1 MPSKYDCLIIDVVN
15 LCYKLFK
22 KGEDTVIQA
31 GSKLIFKKSIC
42 AFIKTLEEL
51 VDKYLHS
58 DGKVYLLF
66 DNYFSRADLKTS
78 FMFADRRELS
88 RAYKETR
95 KKENKEFYNSINFLK
110 YFYLTGPSKYSTLQI
125 TGLEA
130 DDLVKP
136 LLATNQCKDKSCL
149 LITSDLDWCRYLN
162 SNPQVD
168 WLPKL
173 GEQPETYEDIS
184 HQLGFSATESNII
197 IYKAILG
204 DKSDNIEGLV
214 TDNDKHR
221 QELISLLS
229 QIRSPEDLIYL
240 SRQPGSNSSILKAIA
255 NNEKQYSVNIQLVS
269 SIPCKS
275 EYIESNLV
283 VGEDS
288 KTLHKTV
295 LEALGLEGETPKFV
309 FGNVKRPRI

>member
-22 KGEDTVIQA
+22 KREDTVIQA

-42 AFIKTLEEL
+42 AFIRTLEEL

-88 RAYKETR
+88 KAYKETR

-136 LLATNQCKDKSCL
+136 LLATNLCKGKSCL
-149 LITSDLDWCRYLN
+149 LVTSDLDWCRYLSN
-162 SNPQVD
+162 NPQID

-184 HQLGFSATESNII
+184 HQLGFPATESNII
-197 IYKAILG
+197 IYKAVLG

-214 TDNDKHR
+214 TNNDKHK
-221 QELISLLS
+221 QDLISLLP
-229 QIRSPEDLIYL
+229 QVKSPEDLIYL
-240 SRQPGSNSSILKAIA
+240 SRQLGSDSSILKAIA

-283 VGEDS
+283 VGEDA